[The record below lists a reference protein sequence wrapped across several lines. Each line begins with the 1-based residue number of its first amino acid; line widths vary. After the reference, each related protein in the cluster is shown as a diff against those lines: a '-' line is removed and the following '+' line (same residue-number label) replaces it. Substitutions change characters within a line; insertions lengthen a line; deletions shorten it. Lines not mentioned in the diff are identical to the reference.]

1 MSSTSR
7 RLRPYPTSDP
17 LHYHDHVHDQGFVG
31 NDNDGSAGDGHRHG
45 HGHDG
50 PSSSSSSPPPPPPP
64 PPIMHP
70 QQHPPQQYPHQ
81 QQQQH
86 NTVAVMERVLFTLHE
101 RACNY
106 GLRWTSA
113 RTRRWLEH
121 FLLVGAIGCFGAL
134 LLLHRSFVVV
144 VVPSS
149 SSSSSVTT
157 TTTPTATYNCL
168 PSLPGFDPNKADIT
182 HLIVL
187 PAPSIA
193 ESLRRL
199 LFVGVAANS
208 NNDSSSSKQ
217 NNYEHPTTGGNN
229 DFFDFRR
236 TNSRVIWRAKRNTA
250 ETETDESNIPR
261 RFDFYYFTDD
271 NQSTTVHPDDPVLA
285 LLSERRSQ
293 SSSSP
298 PPPPLYSHFESH
310 YVYSTTKAFLMLP
323 PGHSMLDQ
331 LDVQYVFVSPTD
343 QKCFGEPFLQF
354 LIFHCFV
361 GPETILRNWLKQSF
375 LQQQQKQQQ
384 QEGSPSLSR
393 LLESDSRGDGPR
405 PEQPSSAVANTKGYL
420 YNTRTEKIQ
429 ELNTIPWKKNHDAM
443 NMHEDNDDDDK
454 DTMDTH
460 TCDGSCTGSTSTT
473 ASWRRQRWIRQ
484 LQEFLTLENTGR
496 NERRSFDLRLL
507 FVSLLSK
514 ISTLLQTSFLFFFCT
529 TLVSFTLRETQE
541 RMMDFTRELSR
552 RVYQSSPVSDL
563 VATHLIQNLVF
574 VPMMIGMMFF
584 LIEFYGGDKYLAF
597 SVSSIVWTVESFSI
611 VSLRSRQ
618 GLLYFP
624 RFFFLLFLLFHVY
637 QSAYSQN
644 GFVYLALTVV
654 WCFIFHSMVFFW
666 HRFELPAV
674 VFGYVSVDRPRM
686 TMTHRTPDPTHTSST
701 PIIIGRQTQQPQ
713 QNEEMRSSNSSS
725 NLMHTDPHSIGDTG
739 IRPSS
744 GRGGPGVPS
753 HPSFSTTSSRNGISG
768 LFRNNHDDDNSTG
781 SMLYFMGGE
790 VVVHRGMAVRT
801 TSNGSVDGTNTSDA
815 SRRNVAASGV
825 PATSVI
831 GPNLNIMNRTDSN
844 LSLPSTLSHGAGH
857 TTPMNSSTGLDIFE
871 SNREDEYQNVT
882 ATESSDTF
890 EASNATPSRGHRM
903 TADQPADYTDESGGS
918 LQAILESRLTPRHR
932 NCSQLARNRSL
943 QEAPQQD
950 VQHQQTILPTGS
962 SYQRTPP
969 TFPELADGEKKQR

>member
-1 MSSTSR
+1 
-7 RLRPYPTSDP
+7 
-17 LHYHDHVHDQGFVG
+17 
-31 NDNDGSAGDGHRHG
+31 
-45 HGHDG
+45 
-50 PSSSSSSPPPPPPP
+50 
-64 PPIMHP
+64 
-70 QQHPPQQYPHQ
+70 
-81 QQQQH
+81 
-86 NTVAVMERVLFTLHE
+86 MERVLFTLHE

-144 VVPSS
+144 SSSSPSS
-149 SSSSSVTT
+149 SFSSSATT
-157 TTTPTATYNCL
+157 NTASPTATYNCL
-168 PSLPGFDPNKADIT
+168 PSLPGFDPNRADIT

-187 PAPSIA
+187 PAPSIV
-193 ESLRRL
+193 ESLQRL
-199 LFVGVAANS
+199 LFTGTTTNS
-208 NNDSSSSKQ
+208 NNNDKSSRQ
-217 NNYEHPTTGGNN
+217 DDFEHTTTMGGDN
-229 DFFDFRR
+229 FDFRR
-236 TNSRVIWRAKRNTA
+236 TSSRVIWRKKMNVEA
-250 ETETDESNIPR
+250 ETDSARPK
-261 RFDFYYFTDD
+261 FAFYYVTDD
-271 NQSTTVHPDDPVLA
+271 NQSTEFHPDDPFLDLLGGPLSRTSPLS
-285 LLSERRSQ
+285 LLSSSSSS

-298 PPPPLYSHFESH
+298 SRFESH
-310 YVYSTTKAFLMLP
+310 YVFSTTKAFLMLP

-343 QKCFGEPFLQF
+343 QKCFGEPFVQF

-375 LQQQQKQQQ
+375 LQQRQ
-384 QEGSPSLSR
+384 QEGSPPSFRRNENDISGDESL
-393 LLESDSRGDGPR
+393 PVQQH
-405 PEQPSSAVANTKGYL
+405 EQKQSSLVANKKGYL

-429 ELNTIPWKKNHDAM
+429 EIDTIPWKKNHDAL
-443 NMHEDNDDDDK
+443 NKHETNDDDDVDDDK
-454 DTMDTH
+454 DTLGRNQ
-460 TCDGSCTGSTSTT
+460 GSFTESTSTT
-473 ASWRRQRWIRQ
+473 ASWRQPRWTKRQ
-484 LQEFLTLENTGR
+484 LQNFLMLDTSNR
-496 NERRSFDLRLL
+496 DERGSFDLRLL

-514 ISTLLQTSFLFFFCT
+514 VSTLLQTSFLFFFCT

-552 RVYQSSPVSDL
+552 RVHQSSPVSDL

-611 VSLRSRQ
+611 VSLRSKQ

-637 QSAYSQN
+637 QSAYSQT

-686 TMTHRTPDPTHTSST
+686 TIHSTPYPTHTSFT
-701 PIIIGRQTQQPQ
+701 PVVIGQLNQQPQ
-713 QNEEMRSSNSSS
+713 QNEVMRSSNSSS
-725 NLMHTDPHSIGDTG
+725 NLMHIDPHSRGDTG
-739 IRPSS
+739 IAPSN
-744 GRGGPGVPS
+744 GRGGVGVPS

-801 TSNGSVDGTNTSDA
+801 TSHGSVDGTNTSDIQSTA
-815 SRRNVAASGV
+815 SRRNTTVSGM
-825 PATSVI
+825 PATSIV
-831 GPNLNIMNRTDSN
+831 GPSLNGMNRTDSN

-882 ATESSDTF
+882 TTESSDTF
-890 EASNATPSRGHRM
+890 EVSNSTPSRGQKM
-903 TADQPADYTDESGGS
+903 TGNQPADYADESGGS

-932 NCSQLARNRSL
+932 NSSQLARNHSS
-943 QEAPQQD
+943 QQAPQQN
-950 VQHQQTILPTGS
+950 VQHQQTREARGS
-962 SYQRTPP
+962 SYQRIPP
-969 TFPELADGEKKQR
+969 TFPELTDGEKKQR